1 MKILNIIN
9 KQITMILLIAAIVEI
24 TLMYSLIRFIFENNF
39 GSMKVF
45 YLIGFS
51 KNNILK
57 FHFTFNLTIALFLI
71 ISSYFLSLEVVR
83 IFLDN
88 IMFTF
93 PNYVLIIRDS
103 TSFILTTFSIVFIYL
118 IFVFY
123 FKLKMNKEELI

>member
-1 MKILNIIN
+1 
-9 KQITMILLIAAIVEI
+9 
-24 TLMYSLIRFIFENNF
+24 
-39 GSMKVF
+39 MKVF

-51 KNNILK
+51 KNHILK
-57 FHFTFNLTIALFLI
+57 FHFSFNLVIAILLI

-88 IMFTF
+88 IMSTF
-93 PNYVLIIRDS
+93 PNYVLITRDF
-103 TSFILTTFSIVFIYL
+103 TSFIFTTFAIISIYM